1 MLFAVTSYWMQ
12 AFPLPQK
19 VTHEIETICSS
30 YLWSGFD
37 VITKKAPVVWDKVC
51 DPKNAGGLNITSLKE
66 WNQATIGKIL

>member
-12 AFPLPQK
+12 AFPLPRK
-19 VTHEIETICSS
+19 VTH
-30 YLWSGFD
+30 

-51 DPKNAGGLNITSLKE
+51 DPKNASGLNITSLKE